1 MEEWKPIRDV
11 MTSAVETIDAG
22 APLTD
27 AAGSMIESN
36 VGSLVI
42 VDEGDYPIGILT
54 RTDIVEFA
62 ADIDAVTGN
71 DVPIVGEKMATDIVT
86 VSRNAV
92 FEDAVEKLLSN
103 DIHHLP
109 VVDDDGKLAGIITTT
124 DLGTVFTSAPETP
137 RGLKF

>member
-11 MTSAVETIDAG
+11 MTSDVKTIDPE

-27 AAGSMIESN
+27 AAESMIKSN

-42 VDEGDYPIGILT
+42 VDEDDHPIGILT
-54 RTDIVEFA
+54 QTDIVEFA
-62 ADIDAVTGN
+62 ADTDAVTGN
-71 DVPIVGEKMATDIVT
+71 DVPPVREKMATDIVT

-109 VVDDDGKLAGIITTT
+109 VMDEGKLAGIITTT
-124 DLGTVFTSAPETP
+124 DLGTVFTSAPEGA
-137 RGLKF
+137 RGFKF